1 MTHAKLKGETA
12 MMRALRVR
20 LKEIGGTSFLIA
32 GHSAAPFTPEEVALA
47 PAAPGVYFL
56 YRNER
61 LIYIGIAVHG
71 SGIRQELERHLR
83 GIYGTGTR
91 AATSFDYELTRDPV
105 VVSAQYLQAHMARHG
120 GRLPSFN
127 ALER

>member
-1 MTHAKLKGETA
+1 MK
-12 MMRALRVR
+12 RALRVQLR
-20 LKEIGGTSFLIA
+20 EAAATPFFA
-32 GHSAAPFTPEEVALA
+32 AAPSGASFTQEEVALA

-71 SGIRQELERHLR
+71 TGIRQELESHLQ
-83 GIYGTGTR
+83 GIYGPGTQ

-105 VVSAQYLQAHMARHG
+105 VVSEQYLRAHMSRHA
-120 GRLPSFN
+120 GRLPSCN
-127 ALER
+127 ARET